1 MAAYRV
7 SFLGDMNLRGSPR
20 RCFGLLRMELIEGLG
35 CGELAVFLED
45 ALILQGILAQLIDT
59 ECFIF
64 VLLSVWLQ

>member
-45 ALILQGILAQLIDT
+45 ALIQQGMSAYDIDSVGFIL
-59 ECFIF
+59 